1 LELAA
6 RLPGWDQKEPIMPK
20 RRQTTSS
27 RRPTKTGRIAPAK
40 TRKSPARG
48 KPGSPK
54 GAKSTAA
61 LRTPRSKAA
70 AAGRGSNQRRKKS
83 G

>member
-1 LELAA
+1 
-6 RLPGWDQKEPIMPK
+6 MPK
-20 RRQTTSS
+20 RRPRASS
-27 RRPTKTGRIAPAK
+27 RRPTKTGPIAPAK
-40 TRKSPARG
+40 TRKAPARG

-61 LRTPRSKAA
+61 LRTAKSKAA
-70 AAGRGSNQRRKKS
+70 IAGRGSNQGRKKS

>member
-1 LELAA
+1 
-6 RLPGWDQKEPIMPK
+6 MPK
-20 RRQTTSS
+20 RTQRTSK
-27 RRPTKTGRIAPAK
+27 RRPTKTGPIAPAK

-54 GAKSTAA
+54 GAKTAAA
-61 LRTPRSKAA
+61 LRTQESKAA
-70 AAGRGSNQRRKKS
+70 IGGRGSNQRRKKS

>member
-1 LELAA
+1 
-6 RLPGWDQKEPIMPK
+6 MPK
-20 RRQTTSS
+20 RTPRASG
-27 RRPTKTGRIAPAK
+27 RRPTKTGPIAPGK

-61 LRTPRSKAA
+61 LRTAKSKAA
-70 AAGRGSNQRRKKS
+70 TAGRGSNQRRKKS